1 MDENRIDETR
11 KYEENGFAVEPE
23 SGEIVVEGLTVEE
36 AGKVKEI
43 WKRFIRAYKE
53 SDGDQEEFLWLEK
66 QLKEEL
72 PKKSGEEIQR
82 MKKEIV
88 DSIRE
93 FDADLHDLTASVE
106 KGKTKEKWFSQRV
119 EDAAK
124 GVAVNAY
131 GDYLNQI
138 HTAMDE
144 ANYQM

>member
-1 MDENRIDETR
+1 MDENRTDETR

-93 FDADLHDLTASVE
+93 FDADLHVWKRE
-106 KGKTKEKWFSQRV
+106 KPKKNGFLREWRTLH
-119 EDAAK
+119 K
-124 GVAVNAY
+124 G
-131 GDYLNQI
+131 LQSMPMEI
-138 HTAMDE
+138 T
-144 ANYQM
+144 

>member
-106 KGKTKEKWFSQRV
+106 KEKPKKNGFLREWRTLQ
-119 EDAAK
+119 K
-124 GVAVNAY
+124 G
-131 GDYLNQI
+131 LQSMPMEI
-138 HTAMDE
+138 T
-144 ANYQM
+144 